1 MLNLHAGL
9 PVALVMLLVVGWL
22 STSKVNDYVEA
33 RDQVQRQMDGLMASG
48 DYSYITEIELIR
60 SERVQVINRQL
71 FQDLTLAFIICVIGI
86 SVPILVSRHVSAIVQ
101 KNLDL
106 LDERLASSGREGS
119 ALMPQTFDLKEFDD
133 IVETMRHTVRV
144 RNETE
149 QRWRRAEV
157 ELVSANEHLMRR
169 ANELKQGRKLA
180 LSMMEDAE
188 IARNQLELV
197 NTRLNEVI
205 QQAEQSARSADIAN
219 KAKSDFLATM
229 SHEIRTPLN
238 GVIGFMEMLLG
249 TELNE
254 EQREYAETVR
264 SSGEALMALIN
275 DVLDFSKIESGHLNL
290 EVREFHLT
298 RMLRDTTSV
307 FFSDSAKKGI
317 NLQVDIDERIPRQ
330 VLGDENR
337 LRQIITNLL
346 ANAVKFTQEGSVV
359 LSVDCYSL
367 SEEEGAC
374 EIEFEIRDTGI
385 GMNKQQL
392 QRLFRPFSQGDTST
406 TRKYGGTGLG
416 LAICKRLA
424 EAMGGRIWA
433 TSKEGEGA
441 SFFTRLPLKI
451 SSQVE
456 PEVPVQEV
464 KPVKAVEIEASNAK
478 PGELCPLTIAVAED
492 NAANQRVLMIMLK
505 RLGWEAAFLENG
517 AQLIDYLKG
526 NSVDLVFMDLQM
538 PVMDGI
544 EATALIRQGEAG
556 EALKDVKII
565 ALTANALQGDEERC
579 LEAGMNAYMSKPIKL
594 EVLRKTILGLAAEM
608 NISPAEESA

>member
-9 PVALVMLLVVGWL
+9 PIALVMLLVVGWL
-22 STSKVNDYVEA
+22 TTSKVNDYVEA
-33 RDQVQRQMDGLMASG
+33 RHQVQEQMDNLMASG
-48 DYSYITEIELIR
+48 DYSRIGDIELIR
-60 SERVQVINRQL
+60 SERVQGINRKL

-86 SVPILVSRHVSAIVQ
+86 SVPILVSRHVSRVVQ

-119 ALMPQTFDLKEFDD
+119 ALMPQTFDLTEFDD
-133 IVETMRHTVRV
+133 IVETMRHTVRI

-188 IARNQLELV
+188 IARNQLEQV

-205 QQAEQSARSADIAN
+205 EQAEQSARSADIAN
-219 KAKSDFLATM
+219 QAKSDFLATM

-238 GVIGFMEMLLG
+238 GVIGFMEMLMG

-298 RMLRDTTSV
+298 RMLRETTSV
-307 FFSDSAKKGI
+307 FFSDAAKKGV
-317 NLQVDIDERIPRQ
+317 NLKVEIDERIPRQ
-330 VLGDENR
+330 VFGDENR
-337 LRQIITNLL
+337 MRQILTNLL
-346 ANAVKFTQEGSVV
+346 ANAVKFTQEGTVF
-359 LSVDCYSL
+359 LNVDCYSL

-374 EIEFEIRDTGI
+374 EIEFEVRDTGI

-392 QRLFRPFSQGDTST
+392 QKLFRPFSQGDTST

-433 TSKEGEGA
+433 TSKEGDGA

-451 SSQVE
+451 ASQVE
-456 PEVPVQEV
+456 SEAPVEKV
-464 KPVKAVEIEASNAK
+464 KVVKVIDTDVSDAK
-478 PGELCPLTIAVAED
+478 PGEIYPLKIAVAED
-492 NAANQRVLMIMLK
+492 NAANQRVLMIMLR
-505 RLGWEAAFLENG
+505 RLGWEAAFSENG
-517 AQLIDYLKG
+517 AQLIDFLKG
-526 NSVDLVFMDLQM
+526 NPVDLVFMDLQM

-544 EATALIRQGEAG
+544 EATALIREGEAG
-556 EALKDVKII
+556 EAVKDVKVI
-565 ALTANALQGDEERC
+565 ALTANALQGDEDRC
-579 LEAGMNAYMSKPIKL
+579 LQAGMNAYMSKPIKL

-608 NISPAEESA
+608 NISPAK

>member
-22 STSKVNDYVEA
+22 TTSKVNDYVEA
-33 RDQVQRQMDGLMASG
+33 RDQVQRQMDSLMASG
-48 DYSYITEIELIR
+48 DYSYMAEIDLIR
-60 SERVQVINRQL
+60 SERVQGINRQL
-71 FQDLTLAFIICVIGI
+71 VQDLTLAFVICVIGI

-119 ALMPQTFDLKEFDD
+119 ALMPQTFDLIEFDD
-133 IVETMRHTVRV
+133 IVETMRHTVRI

-205 QQAEQSARSADIAN
+205 QQAEQSARSADFAN

-290 EVREFHLT
+290 EVRDFHLT

-307 FFSDSAKKGI
+307 FFSDAAKKGI

-337 LRQIITNLL
+337 MRQIITNLL
-346 ANAVKFTQEGSVV
+346 ANAVKFTQEGTV
-359 LSVDCYSL
+359 LLNVDCYSI
-367 SEEEGAC
+367 SEEEGVC
-374 EIEFEIRDTGI
+374 EIEFEVRDTGI

-441 SFFTRLPLKI
+441 SFFTRLPLEI
-451 SSQVE
+451 STQVE
-456 PEVPVQEV
+456 PEMSAKEV
-464 KPVKAVEIEASNAK
+464 KVVKVLDAGDSDAK
-478 PGELCPLTIAVAED
+478 PGEHYPLNIAVAED

-505 RLGWEAAFLENG
+505 RLGWQAAFSENG
-517 AQLIDYLKG
+517 AQLIDHLKG
-526 NSVDLVFMDLQM
+526 NPVDLVFMDLQM

-544 EATALIRQGEAG
+544 EATARIREGEAG

-594 EVLRKTILGLAAEM
+594 EVLRKTILSLAAEM
-608 NISPAEESA
+608 DISPAEESV

>member
-1 MLNLHAGL
+1 MLNIHAGL

-22 STSKVNDYVEA
+22 TTSKVNDYVEA
-33 RDQVQRQMDGLMASG
+33 RDQVHRQMDSLMASG
-48 DYSYITEIELIR
+48 DYSYMAEIDLIR
-60 SERVQVINRQL
+60 SERVQGINRQL
-71 FQDLTLAFIICVIGI
+71 VQDLTLAFVICVIGI

-119 ALMPQTFDLKEFDD
+119 ALMPQAFDLIEFDD
-133 IVETMRHTVRV
+133 IVETMRHTVRI

-197 NTRLNEVI
+197 NARLNEVI

-249 TELNE
+249 TELNS

-290 EVREFHLT
+290 EVRDFHLT

-307 FFSDSAKKGI
+307 FFNDTAKKGI

-346 ANAVKFTQEGSVV
+346 ANAVKFTHEGSVL

-367 SEEEGAC
+367 SEEEGVC
-374 EIEFEIRDTGI
+374 EIEFEVRDTGI

-424 EAMGGRIWA
+424 EAMGGRVWV
-433 TSKEGEGA
+433 TSKEGEGT

-451 SSQVE
+451 STQVE
-456 PEVPVQEV
+456 PEIPAKEAKVV
-464 KPVKAVEIEASNAK
+464 KVLDTGDSDAK
-478 PGELCPLTIAVAED
+478 PGELYPLTIAVAED

-505 RLGWEAAFLENG
+505 RLGWQAAFSENG
-517 AQLIDYLKG
+517 AQLIDHLKG
-526 NSVDLVFMDLQM
+526 NPVDLVFMDLQM

-544 EATALIRQGEAG
+544 EATARIREGEAG
-556 EALKDVKII
+556 EAHKDVKII

-594 EVLRKTILGLAAEM
+594 EVLRKTILSLAAEM
-608 NISPAEESA
+608 DISPAEESA